1 MVRIDAE
8 RSFVLADI
16 PGLIE
21 GAHEGV
27 GLGHDFLRH
36 VERTKVLLHVLDV
49 SGTDGRDPIEDFEK
63 INFELSQYS
72 ERLGRR
78 KQLVV
83 ANKMDLPEG
92 RKISSVL
99 KNMLKL
105 KAMKS
110 LKLRRL
116 PAKVCRN

>member
-63 INFELSQYS
+63 INLSC
-72 ERLGRR
+72 LNT
-78 KQLVV
+78 
-83 ANKMDLPEG
+83 ANG
-92 RKISSVL
+92 
-99 KNMLKL
+99 
-105 KAMKS
+105 
-110 LKLRRL
+110 
-116 PAKVCRN
+116 